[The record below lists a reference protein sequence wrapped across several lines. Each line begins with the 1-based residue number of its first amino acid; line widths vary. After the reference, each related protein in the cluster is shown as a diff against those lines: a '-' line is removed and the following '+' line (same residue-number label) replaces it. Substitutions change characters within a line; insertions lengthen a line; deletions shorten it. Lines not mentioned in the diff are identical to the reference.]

1 MVLEATMIALDNS
14 EAMRNGDYAPTRFQA
29 QADAINILCGA
40 KTQVCGRARARARAR
55 RSPREIPARTAG
67 ARRGDGVQRGGST
80 ADGPNEGTCT
90 PVAPH
95 CL

>member
-40 KTQVCGRARARARAR
+40 KTQVCGRARARARVDPRA
-55 RSPREIPARTAG
+55 RSPRARRARGAGTGCNAVG
-67 ARRGDGVQRGGST
+67 ARPMGRTR
-80 ADGPNEGTCT
+80 AH
-90 PVAPH
+90 AR
-95 CL
+95 